1 MPQFDI
7 LTIGSQVFGLLIALS
22 FFYYYSITVVIPM
35 YVEIKKLRTKKLL
48 KNFVSVDSI
57 DNDIEKK
64 SLLINNSYK
73 NIFK

>member
-48 KNFVSVDSI
+48 KNFVSVDSV